1 MTGAPLDSE
10 SPAPAR
16 QIEPGQKIGRYEVIT
31 PIAHG
36 GMAIVYAV
44 RLESIA
50 GFGKL
55 LAMKVLLPHLC
66 ADREFVDMFLDEARI
81 ASAVQHPNVVQV
93 FELGEDEGHPYLVME
108 LLRGKSLSATVRR
121 IRQQHQEVPVGALLS
136 ILARA
141 AEGLHAAHE
150 TRDELGNRLGIVHR
164 DVSPQNVHV
173 GYDGHVKVVDFGIA
187 AARGR
192 TTRTRSGHIKGKFQY
207 LAPEQVSRDRPVDRR
222 ADVWALGVVSWELIT
237 GRRLFSSDD
246 DATTLW
252 NVMNKEIMPLRT
264 IAPQVPSAI
273 SHAVAHALERDP
285 ERRLASAAELA
296 RLFDEVARGLG
307 GGAPSELAQLM
318 ETNFG
323 RERAVEDER
332 LSAALRK
339 EPLPVQVDVGP
350 ATEEISPPTPQAPR
364 RKAWP
369 WITAGATAVAIAGG
383 AAIAVAVYGVGPSE
397 VEAPVP
403 AAEPAPAR
411 TVISVEVDP
420 RARLVLVDGERHD
433 ERPVEISLREG
444 ASATV
449 ELVAPNGDIV
459 RRTID
464 SGDDGRRLALPEAP
478 AEDEPEVAAETERTP
493 RVRRNPRT
501 APMTQTEASPM
512 MSMTGD
518 DIVRNVYP

>member
-1 MTGAPLDSE
+1 MTGTDLDGESAAPG
-10 SPAPAR
+10 R
-16 QIEPGQKIGRYEVIT
+16 TIEPGQHIGRYEVIT

-36 GMAIVYAV
+36 GMAVVHAV

-93 FELGEDEGHPYLVME
+93 FELGEEEGLPYLVME

-121 IRQQHQEVPVGALLS
+121 VRQSHHDVPLGALLS

-164 DVSPQNVHV
+164 DVSPQNIHV

-222 ADVWALGVVSWELIT
+222 ADVWALGVVAWELIT
-237 GRRLFSSDD
+237 GRRLFSADD

-264 IAPQVPSAI
+264 VAAHVPNAI
-273 SHAVAHALERDP
+273 SHAIATALERDP
-285 ERRLASAAELA
+285 ERRLSSAAELA
-296 RLFDEVARGLG
+296 RVFDDVARGLG
-307 GGAPSELAQLM
+307 GGAPSEISQMM
-318 ETNFG
+318 ETFFG

-350 ATEEISPPTPQAPR
+350 ATEEISPPSPLTPR
-364 RKAWP
+364 RRVWP
-369 WITAGATAVAIAGG
+369 WIALGATAVAISG
-383 AAIAVAVYGVGPSE
+383 ASAIAIALSGATP
-397 VEAPVP
+397 EALAP
-403 AAEPAPAR
+403 AATAIEPRDETPR
-411 TVISVEVDP
+411 RVVRVEVDAL
-420 RARLVLVDGERHD
+420 ARLVLVDGERHD
-433 ERPVEISLREG
+433 ERPLEISLRHG
-444 ASATV
+444 SSATV
-449 ELVAPNGDIV
+449 ELVAPDGEIV

-464 SGDDGRRLALPEAP
+464 ADDDGRVLALPRAAVAEEA
-478 AEDEPEVAAETERTP
+478 EVQERTP
-493 RVRRNPRT
+493 RVRRNVR
-501 APMTQTEASPM
+501 A
-512 MSMTGD
+512 SMTAAESPAAMMGES
-518 DIVRNVYP
+518 DIVRNVY